1 MLSIPL
7 AKLMKGKSLI
17 KPAAK
22 AVTKT
27 LPKVSGMP
35 DWFPSLVAKIEKEGR
50 LATEGTGLGDNLKIK
65 ELVVPSKSGKGGDE
79 IFTKI
84 EYPDGKIEIQANVE
98 GGAYGQPFELHYTPP
113 KTDMDVTTGKPIKE
127 PGDFSV
133 VEQRPKPDPNDI
145 GNYEMDYEMVST
157 NEALSDLEKLEKI
170 TTGKIKNLKEAEAR
184 AAQRTNYDN
193 SPYEDVSTRF
203 PEPDYADGGLAS
215 FANGGKAKKK
225 KIAND
230 ELENLEDEILF
241 PDPDKK
247 VKEDPEFFFGPV
259 EKKGSSNL
267 PTEGGVKELKQF
279 IKGQTPRGVGIGYGG
294 PDYGLIAVKPLFNEQ
309 DKRPLVQGYFNPSEN
324 TNIRGSLGPTEQ
336 RLDYSYGN
344 PNASNVN
351 VGFTRNTQM
360 GRPEYMLNLGARFA
374 DGGVA
379 NFRGGGLIK
388 PMKVISKINEP
399 VTMPVLPSTPTPQVD
414 VSANP
419 IARSLEMSG
428 FTREEIMRILGQQ
441 GFADG
446 GRVSMS
452 DGGLT
457 NTIPPAKGPD
467 SQGVESLFRRRYN

>member
-1 MLSIPL
+1 MKRRSFLKVLGGGLLSIPL
-7 AKLMKGKSLI
+7 AKLMKGKSLL
-17 KPAAK
+17 KPVAK
-22 AVTKT
+22 TVAKT

-215 FANGGKAKKK
+215 FANGGKAKNK
-225 KIAND
+225 KIAK
-230 ELENLEDEILF
+230 NLS
-241 PDPDKK
+241 
-247 VKEDPEFFFGPV
+247 EDPSE
-259 EKKGSSNL
+259 E
-267 PTEGGVKELKQF
+267 ELKQ
-279 IKGQTPRGVGIGYGG
+279 IYEEGVIELAGEKAPPGFLFKTEEGGEGGIGLMFG
-294 PDYGLIAVKPLFNEQ
+294 PKVRQ
-309 DKRPLVQGYFNPSEN
+309 DKYPGVNIKDPRIGLSYTPDSESEISPRFGFNIGPKG
-324 TNIRGSLGPTEQ
+324 GSLG
-336 RLDYSYGN
+336 
-344 PNASNVN
+344 
-351 VGFTRNTQM
+351 FTK
-360 GRPEYMLNLGARFA
+360 RFA
-374 DGGVA
+374 
-379 NFRGGGLIK
+379 N
-388 PMKVISKINEP
+388 
-399 VTMPVLPSTPTPQVD
+399 
-414 VSANP
+414 
-419 IARSLEMSG
+419 
-428 FTREEIMRILGQQ
+428 
-441 GFADG
+441 
-446 GRVSMS
+446 
-452 DGGLT
+452 GGLT
-457 NTIPPAKGPD
+457 KTVPPAIGPD
-467 SQGVESLFRRRYN
+467 SQGVESLFRRRYS

>member
-7 AKLMKGKSLI
+7 AKLMKGKSLL
-17 KPAAK
+17 KPVAK
-22 AVTKT
+22 TVAKT

-157 NEALSDLEKLEKI
+157 DQALSDLEKLEKI

-225 KIAND
+225 LLESENKNQELSPE
-230 ELENLEDEILF
+230 ELEEKYQKEINDLLTRPASPGLKFNTEEGGQGGINLMFGPKTKQNNYPGFGPRTEPNINPRMDIRDPRIGISYTSDLEDQTASR
-241 PDPDKK
+241 
-247 VKEDPEFFFGPV
+247 FG
-259 EKKGSSNL
+259 L
-267 PTEGGVKELKQF
+267 
-279 IKGQTPRGVGIGYGG
+279 
-294 PDYGLIAVKPLFNEQ
+294 
-309 DKRPLVQGYFNPSEN
+309 
-324 TNIRGSLGPTEQ
+324 
-336 RLDYSYGN
+336 
-344 PNASNVN
+344 N
-351 VGFTRNTQM
+351 VGPKGAYVGYSRN
-360 GRPEYMLNLGARFA
+360 FA
-374 DGGVA
+374 DGG
-379 NFRGGGLIK
+379 
-388 PMKVISKINEP
+388 
-399 VTMPVLPSTPTPQVD
+399 
-414 VSANP
+414 
-419 IARSLEMSG
+419 
-428 FTREEIMRILGQQ
+428 
-441 GFADG
+441 
-446 GRVSMS
+446 
-452 DGGLT
+452 LT
-457 NTIPPAKGPD
+457 KTVPPAMGPD
-467 SQGVESLFRRRYN
+467 SQGVETLFRRRYS

>member
-22 AVTKT
+22 TVAKT

-157 NEALSDLEKLEKI
+157 DEALSDLEKLEKI

-215 FANGGKAKKK
+215 FANGG
-225 KIAND
+225 
-230 ELENLEDEILF
+230 
-241 PDPDKK
+241 
-247 VKEDPEFFFGPV
+247 
-259 EKKGSSNL
+259 
-267 PTEGGVKELKQF
+267 
-279 IKGQTPRGVGIGYGG
+279 
-294 PDYGLIAVKPLFNEQ
+294 
-309 DKRPLVQGYFNPSEN
+309 
-324 TNIRGSLGPTEQ
+324 
-336 RLDYSYGN
+336 
-344 PNASNVN
+344 
-351 VGFTRNTQM
+351 
-360 GRPEYMLNLGARFA
+360 
-374 DGGVA
+374 
-379 NFRGGGLIK
+379 
-388 PMKVISKINEP
+388 
-399 VTMPVLPSTPTPQVD
+399 
-414 VSANP
+414 
-419 IARSLEMSG
+419 
-428 FTREEIMRILGQQ
+428 
-441 GFADG
+441 
-446 GRVSMS
+446 
-452 DGGLT
+452 LT
-457 NTIPPAKGPD
+457 KTVPPAMGTN
-467 SQGVESLFRRRYN
+467 SQCVETLFRRTYS